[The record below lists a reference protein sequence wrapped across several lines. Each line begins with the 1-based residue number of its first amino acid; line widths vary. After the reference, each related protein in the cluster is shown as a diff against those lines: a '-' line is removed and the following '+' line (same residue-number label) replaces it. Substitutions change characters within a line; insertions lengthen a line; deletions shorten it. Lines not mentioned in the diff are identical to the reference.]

1 MAKAFEDNVY
11 KMTTKESPFEL
22 GGVLSNEP
30 AAIQVRSFS
39 VNKTLVIV
47 VDDDNTTFV
56 ASHRGTV
63 VHRIFTKPVAKNW
76 MNRRLEEFV
85 NDLAVAASP
94 KKKAA

>member
-11 KMTTKESPFEL
+11 KMTTKESPLEI
-22 GGVLSNEP
+22 GGVLANKP
-30 AAIQVRSFS
+30 AVIKVRSFS
-39 VNKTLVIV
+39 VNKTLVV
-47 VDDDNTTFV
+47 AVDDDTTTFV
-56 ASHRGTV
+56 GAHRNTV

-85 NDLAVAASP
+85 NDLAVTASP